1 MIEIRLLDE
10 VGSFAENKD
19 KARAIRL
26 TQILPALERGESITL
41 DFSGIDSA
49 TQSFTHALL
58 SDVIRQHGVEVI
70 DKIQFKSCS
79 KTVQKIIE
87 IVFEY
92 MQESLD

>member
-1 MIEIRLLDE
+1 MIEIKLLDT

-19 KARAIRL
+19 KAREIRL
-26 TQILPALERGESITL
+26 KQIMPALKKGENIIL

-49 TQSFTHALL
+49 TQSFMHALL
-58 SDVIRQHGVEVI
+58 SDTMRQHGIEVI

-79 KTVQKIIE
+79 NTVQKIIT
-87 IVFEY
+87 IVLEY